1 MSAVNPPFRADHVG
15 SLLRPKELLQ
25 ARYAEGTFAPTPEQ
39 LKALEDKHIPA
50 VIKLQEDVGLQSIT
64 DGEYRRESWRSG
76 FVAKV
81 DGFVRVE
88 PTPGMGVAQNA
99 KGETHVIGA
108 PPFAARKLK
117 RTRPIVRDEFDF
129 VRART
134 QRTPKVTMPAPSYLH
149 FLRGDA
155 CADRT
160 VYPDLGQYFDD
171 LIGVYHAEIDDLA
184 AAGCTYVQLDEV
196 WLPGLCDEKIRAQA
210 RARGDDPDK
219 LVDLYV
225 GLINRVAS
233 RRPKSMTMGVHF
245 CRGNSMGKW
254 IAEGGYDYVAE
265 KVFGGLEVDAL
276 FLEYDT
282 DRAGTFEPLRHV
294 SAEKTVVLG
303 LVSTKTPKL
312 ETKAELMGRLDA
324 AAKFVPLDRLCL
336 SPQCGFASRDKG
348 NPITVDDEVAKLR
361 LVVETAAEVW
371 R

>member
-1 MSAVNPPFRADHVG
+1 MSALNPPFRADHVG

-25 ARYAEGTFAPTPEQ
+25 ARYAEGAFAPTPEE

-81 DGFVRVE
+81 DGFVRVD
-88 PTPGMGVAQNA
+88 PSPGMGVARNT

-108 PPFAARKLK
+108 PPFAARKLR

-129 VRART
+129 VRAHT
-134 QRTPKVTMPAPSYLH
+134 KRTPKVTMPAPSYLH
-149 FLRGDA
+149 FLRGDQ

-160 VYPDLGQYFDD
+160 IYPDLAEYFDD
-171 LIGVYHAEIDDLA
+171 LVRVYHEELDDLGR
-184 AAGCTYVQLDEV
+184 AGATYLQLDEV
-196 WLPGLCDEKIRAQA
+196 WITGLCDDNIRAQA

-225 GLINRVAS
+225 GLTNRIVA
-233 RRPKSMTMGVHF
+233 RRPKGMTVAVHF

-265 KVFGGLEVDAL
+265 KVFGGLNVDAL

-282 DRAGTFEPLRHV
+282 ARAGSFEPLRRV
-294 SAEKTVVLG
+294 SPDKTVVLG
-303 LVSTKTPKL
+303 LVSTKTPQL
-312 ETKAELMGRLDA
+312 ESKRELMGRIDQA
-324 AAKFVPLDRLCL
+324 SNYVPLERLCL

-348 NPITVDDEVAKLR
+348 NAITLEDQIAKLR